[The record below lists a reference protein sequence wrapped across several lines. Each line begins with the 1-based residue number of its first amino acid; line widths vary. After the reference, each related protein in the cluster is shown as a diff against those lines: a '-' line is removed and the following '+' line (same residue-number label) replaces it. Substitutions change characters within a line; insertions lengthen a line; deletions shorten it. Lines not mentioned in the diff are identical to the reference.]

1 MRRVSFIMGMLYT
14 LRLLK
19 QGRSIREVEEYVME
33 LLSEFLEDYVENVG
47 VYPYDSKVYRQAV
60 VQVSQAR
67 G

>member
-1 MRRVSFIMGMLYT
+1 MRKVSFIMGMLYT

-19 QGRSIREVEEYVME
+19 QGRSLKEIEEYVME

>member
-19 QGRSIREVEEYVME
+19 QGRSLKEIEEYVME

>member
-1 MRRVSFIMGMLYT
+1 MGMLYT